1 MEISYSDKAI
11 ISRILTGVKAPH
23 DEALRYLYKTYY
35 PFIRGFVVKNNGDE
49 EDAADIFQE
58 AIVVLYNKIK
68 AETFRGD
75 STIKTFL
82 YAVARNLWLKELR
95 KHPRQV
101 SDITDLDDFTHF
113 ETEEVGEVDN
123 EQKRALLRES
133 ISQLGE
139 ACREILIDYYYAK
152 YSIKEIMVKLGLG
165 SEQSTK
171 NKKYR
176 CIQQLIKLCRQNGL
190 NKD

>member
-1 MEISYSDKAI
+1 MDRNYNDKEI
-11 ISRILTGVKAPH
+11 ISRILVGAKTRH

-35 PFIRGFVVKNNGDE
+35 PFIRGFVIKNNGDE
-49 EDAADIFQE
+49 EGAADVFQE

-82 YAVARNLWLKELR
+82 YAIARNLWLKELR

-101 SDITDLDDFTHF
+101 SDITDLDNFTDF
-113 ETEEVGEVDN
+113 EAEESDEIEN
-123 EQKRALLRES
+123 EQKGQLLRES

-152 YSIKEIMVKLGLG
+152 YSMKEIMVKLGLG

-176 CIQQLIKLCRQNGL
+176 CMQQLIKLCRQNGL

>member
-1 MEISYSDKAI
+1 MEISYSDKEI
-11 ISRILTGVKAPH
+11 LSRIHTGAKIAH

-35 PFIRGFVVKNNGDE
+35 PFIRGFIIKNTGDE
-49 EDAADIFQE
+49 EDSADIFQE

-68 AETFRGD
+68 EETFRGD

-101 SDITDLDDFTHF
+101 SNITDLDNFTHF
-113 ETEEVGEVDN
+113 KIEEVGEVDN
-123 EQKRALLRES
+123 EQKGKLLRDS

-139 ACREILIDYYYAK
+139 ACREILTDYYYEK
-152 YSIKEIMVKLGLG
+152 HSMKEIMTKLGLG
-165 SEQSTK
+165 SEQAAK

-176 CIQQLIKLCRQNGL
+176 CMQQLIKLCRQNGL
-190 NKD
+190 KKD